1 VVPARSLEEELAR
14 LRQERD
20 EASAAHLAQMQQAK
34 DDAASALTLLAQ
46 VPKPAQ
52 LQLWCCVRLT
62 NLSRCVAGRLQKFAA
77 AQEHHFEQHRAAMEK
92 MQALFLAHTK
102 VR

>member
-1 VVPARSLEEELAR
+1 
-14 LRQERD
+14 
-20 EASAAHLAQMQQAK
+20 
-34 DDAASALTLLAQ
+34 
-46 VPKPAQ
+46 
-52 LQLWCCVRLT
+52 VRLT